1 MTKYRMFYHVMLC
14 IIGAL
19 FCILGYVEKVDSI
32 WGAIGFA
39 FVFCSSLRI
48 FRELKME
55 KNPEYRRK
63 VLVAQYDERNI
74 NISEKAAS
82 LTFRLSI
89 FCFCIVELILFAF
102 DMIEIGTILGTVV
115 AIMLLVYWLSWWYYN
130 KKI

>member
-1 MTKYRMFYHVMLC
+1 MQN
-14 IIGAL
+14 
-19 FCILGYVEKVDSI
+19 S
-32 WGAIGFA
+32 
-39 FVFCSSLRI
+39 
-48 FRELKME
+48 
-55 KNPEYRRK
+55 
-63 VLVAQYDERNI
+63 RNI